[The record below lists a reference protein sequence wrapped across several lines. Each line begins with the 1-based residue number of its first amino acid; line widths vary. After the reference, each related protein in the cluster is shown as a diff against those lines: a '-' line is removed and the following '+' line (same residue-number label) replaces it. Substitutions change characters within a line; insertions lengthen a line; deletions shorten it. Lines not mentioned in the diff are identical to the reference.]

1 MSKAPP
7 SLQFYPGDRLKE
19 LMPIIADSEAVG
31 AWTKLWIYLWDNGPA
46 KSEVLQQVAGKGWD
60 RVGFLLSDFD
70 GLLSMSWIEEKR
82 SETMAFK
89 ARQAENGRKGG
100 RPIRKPSK
108 GKNPSLSSGK
118 PKRNPKESPRVEGE
132 GEREGESE
140 GEERRWSGGTA
151 EVFEPEIIPAGV
163 SPELWEAI
171 KRWRQYRKEI
181 RKPLKPSTMEAL
193 VRKWSQVPEERAIA
207 AIDHSIAQGWQGIHE
222 PPERTHQRNG
232 STSDLDQYRRDVAQ
246 AILDRQAARAA
257 REG

>member
-140 GEERRWSGGTA
+140 GEERRGSGGTDSA
-151 EVFEPEIIPAGV
+151 IIPMGV
-163 SPELWEAI
+163 TLPPNLDTAEFRSAWSDWETHRREI
-171 KRWRQYRKEI
+171 KKKLTPTQ
-181 RKPLKPSTMEAL
+181 S
-193 VRKWSQVPEERAIA
+193 A
-207 AIDHSIAQGWQGIHE
+207 AQIAQCAAWGHEVAIRTIRHTITMGWQGLRQPDPSKLSPTDLRKATE
-222 PPERTHQRNG
+222 PDPNAEVTLGQR
-232 STSDLDQYRRDVAQ
+232 YRNQRS
-246 AILDRQAARAA
+246 
-257 REG
+257 